1 MLRTIEF
8 EDKEALVN
16 TGVFSNLVECGYIVK
31 VFHRTFLKIKKNHKS
46 TDLSSIFRPVPW
58 KK

>member
-8 EDKEALVN
+8 EVKEALMN
-16 TGVFSNLVECGYIVK
+16 TVVFFNLVECGYFVK
-31 VFHRTFLKIKKNHKS
+31 VLHRIFLKIKKKHKS
-46 TDLSSIFRPVPW
+46 TDLSLIFRPVPW

>member
-16 TGVFSNLVECGYIVK
+16 TGVFSNLVECGYVSRSFIED
-31 VFHRTFLKIKKNHKS
+31 F
-46 TDLSSIFRPVPW
+46 
-58 KK
+58 